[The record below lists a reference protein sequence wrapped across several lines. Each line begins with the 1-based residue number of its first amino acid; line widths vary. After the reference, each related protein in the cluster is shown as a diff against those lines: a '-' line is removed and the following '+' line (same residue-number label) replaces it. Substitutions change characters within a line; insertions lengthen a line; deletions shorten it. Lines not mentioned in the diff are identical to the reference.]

1 MFFFVLC
8 IQRTRNSCHVF
19 LFSIETIYIH
29 LKPLQPNAMSFFL
42 SFSQNALIYIYIH
55 PFRNVVYTASCGLC
69 TGHICTHMTKKMFGP
84 EDACLWQWSAV
95 YVYKNLIR
103 YWECFSSGLWKA
115 SRLVMYGRYC
125 RSAVSQYQKGMKK
138 W

>member
-29 LKPLQPNAMSFFL
+29 LKPLQPNAMSFFS

-69 TGHICTHMTKKMFGP
+69 TGHRGTRMTKKIFPP
-84 EDACLWQWSAV
+84 EDVCLWRHSIVSV
-95 YVYKNLIR
+95 Y
-103 YWECFSSGLWKA
+103 E
-115 SRLVMYGRYC
+115 
-125 RSAVSQYQKGMKK
+125 KGMKK